1 MNDTPANKNNCNQVE
16 IDQKSIYND
25 LPEWLVRKGLL
36 CKRLRTHKKT
46 LKALD
51 LTQTA
56 QLKRPNATDVY
67 INDVDANDIDAND
80 IDANDI
86 DANDIDVNDIDA
98 NDVYINDID
107 ANDIDAN
114 DVYKND
120 IDANKCFTRK
130 MQTTRQRSMAFRRD
144 EIGARSLKLK
154 I

>member
-1 MNDTPANKNNCNQVE
+1 MIYPNGLYAKGFYVKDSAHTKKN
-16 IDQKSIYND
+16 
-25 LPEWLVRKGLL
+25 
-36 CKRLRTHKKT
+36 
-46 LKALD
+46 LKHD

-86 DANDIDVNDIDA
+86 DANDFTLNVF
-98 NDVYINDID
+98 D

-114 DVYKND
+114 DVYIND

-130 MQTTRQRSMAFRRD
+130 MQTTR
-144 EIGARSLKLK
+144 
-154 I
+154 

>member
-67 INDVDANDIDAND
+67 INDVDANDIDANN

-86 DANDIDVNDIDA
+86 DTNDIDV
-98 NDVYINDID
+98 
-107 ANDIDAN
+107 NDIDAN

>member
-46 LKALD
+46 LKTLD

-56 QLKRPNATDVY
+56 QLKRLNATDVY

-86 DANDIDVNDIDA
+86 DANDFTLNLF
-98 NDVYINDID
+98 D

-114 DVYKND
+114 DVYIND